1 MNNLSHLAFIM
12 DGNGRWAQA
21 KALPRT
27 TGHYH
32 GLKAMKQIIED
43 VYDLGIKSV
52 SFYAFSLENWKRPK
66 AEVNYLIKLLTK
78 EINRPDLKRWLV
90 EHQVRFI
97 WNGFD
102 IGLNPS
108 LIKKINNLMALTKDF
123 SKMNLQIMFNYGS
136 QQKIAAAANYLI
148 NTDQEINQD
157 SLMEVLDPY
166 KLGPVDLL
174 IRTSGEQRLSN
185 FMLYELS
192 YAEIIFNQKY
202 WPDYNK
208 ESLLIDLEKFANKSR
223 RYGAL

>member
-1 MNNLSHLAFIM
+1 M

-43 VYDLGIKSV
+43 VYDLGIQSV

-66 AEVNYLIKLLTK
+66 TEVNYLIKLLSK
-78 EINRPDLKRWLV
+78 EINHPDLKKWLI

-97 WNGFD
+97 WNGFEA
-102 IGLNPS
+102 GLNSS
-108 LIKKINNLMALTKDF
+108 LVKKINNLMELTKDF

-136 QQKIAAAANYLI
+136 QQKIVAATNYLI
-148 NTDQEINQD
+148 KTNQEVNQTT
-157 SLMEVLDPY
+157 LMEALDPY

-202 WPDYNK
+202 WPDYDK
-208 ESLLIDLEKFANKSR
+208 QSLLQDLDKFSNKSR
-223 RYGAL
+223 RYGAI

>member
-1 MNNLSHLAFIM
+1 M

-21 KALPRT
+21 KGLSRT

-32 GLKAMKQIIED
+32 GLKAMKQIIND

-66 AEVNYLIKLLTK
+66 SEVNYLIKLLNK
-78 EINRPDLKRWLV
+78 EINNPKLEKWLI
-90 EHQVRFI
+90 EHQVKFI
-97 WNGFD
+97 WNGFSINLD
-102 IGLNPS
+102 PS
-108 LIKKINNLMALTKDF
+108 LITKINNLMELTKDF

-136 QQKIAAAANYLI
+136 QQKIVAAVNHLI
-148 NTDQEINQD
+148 QTNQEVNQD
-157 SLMEVLDPY
+157 SLMNTLDPY
-166 KLGPVDLL
+166 RLGPVDLL

-192 YAEIIFNQKY
+192 YAEIIFNKKY

-208 ESLLIDLEKFANKSR
+208 QSLLLDIEQFENTSR
-223 RYGAL
+223 RYGAV

>member
-1 MNNLSHLAFIM
+1 M

-27 TGHYH
+27 TGHYY
-32 GLKAMKQIIED
+32 GLKAMKKIIED

-66 AEVNYLIKLLTK
+66 AEVNYLIKLLSK
-78 EINRPDLKRWLV
+78 EINHPDLKKWLV

-102 IGLNPS
+102 IGLNSS
-108 LIKKINNLMALTKDF
+108 LIKKINNLMELTKDF

-136 QQKIAAAANYLI
+136 QQKIVAAANYLI
-148 NTDQEINQD
+148 DTNQEINQD

>member
-1 MNNLSHLAFIM
+1 M

-32 GLKAMKQIIED
+32 GLKAMKKIIED

-66 AEVNYLIKLLTK
+66 AEVNYLIKLLSK
-78 EINRPDLKRWLV
+78 EINHPDLKKWLV

-97 WNGFD
+97 WNGFN

-136 QQKIAAAANYLI
+136 QQKIIAAANYLV
-148 NTDQEINQD
+148 NTNQEINQD
-157 SLMEVLDPY
+157 SLMKVLDPY